1 MEIDWR
7 TVQLFLGD
15 EGVSEVSIA
24 EHDSSKVRCT
34 CSVFASSSKCKHTR
48 WVRIRMEENNGVFSV
63 KVPDTMDDEEAMD
76 ALQNTENFRD
86 FVIKYGKVV
95 VL

>member
-1 MEIDWR
+1 MEIEWR

-15 EGVSEVSIA
+15 EGVSEASIA

-34 CSVFASSSKCKHTR
+34 CAVFTASSKCKHTR
-48 WVRIRMEENNGVFSV
+48 WVRKKMDENHGVFSV
-63 KVPDTMDDEEAMD
+63 KVPDSMDDEEAMD
-76 ALQNTENFRD
+76 ALQNTSDFRD

>member
-15 EGVSEVSIA
+15 EGVSEVSVA
-24 EHDSSKVRCT
+24 EHDSKKVRCT
-34 CSVFASSSKCKHTR
+34 CTVFASSSKCKHSR
-48 WVRIRMEENNGVFSV
+48 WVRQRMDENNGVFSV
-63 KVPDTMDDEEAMD
+63 KVPDTMDDEEAID
-76 ALQNTENFRD
+76 ALADVANFRD